1 MPLQAV
7 LWYNPR
13 VAENGRGVGMRVTF
27 VALGSEQL
35 GLGQIAAIARRDGHE
50 VGLAFS
56 ASLFNDRYNLSVP
69 SLAPPFDDRQQ
80 AIDAI
85 VEQRPDVLA
94 FSVLTGTYRWMLGVA
109 AEAKALL
116 PGVQVVF
123 GGVHPSAVPDRVL
136 AQPEVDYVCI
146 GEGDHAF
153 PAILRAVEQGGPTA
167 PIPNVRC
174 KAADGSVLRGPQSGF
189 VQDLDSLPF
198 FDKEIWE
205 DHIRVGDFY
214 LTMASRGCPYRC
226 TFCFNNFFANLPDEK
241 RGKYVRQRS
250 VDHVMA
256 ELLLAK
262 RRYRLRF
269 VDFEDDVFTVDKGWV
284 RAFLDRYKRE
294 IGVPFH
300 CLTHPRYMD
309 DDIARYLAEAGC
321 TSIQMGIQSA
331 DDEYKYQT
339 VKRYEKTEMVER
351 ALEAMRKHR
360 LRVKVDHMFDLPGEP
375 ERAQETARLLY
386 AKHPPYRIQTYWTN
400 LLPGTELVDQV
411 LAQGM
416 VTREQIDRLEDGH
429 DFDFFRES
437 NLGRDPRKM
446 RLYKSYETLFKLVPV
461 LPERLRTRLTA
472 ESFSRLPAPLCSVL
486 GFLVDGAFGLFS
498 RNPHHVSYA
507 RHYLFHL
514 KRILLRR
521 FDVGAGPATVVR
533 PESAEP
539 RYRKPARLPESAA
552 R

>member
-1 MPLQAV
+1 
-7 LWYNPR
+7 
-13 VAENGRGVGMRVTF
+13 MRVTF

-35 GLGQIAAIARRDGHE
+35 GVSQLSAIARREGHE
-50 VGLAFS
+50 VDLAFS

-69 SLAPPFDDRQQ
+69 RLAPYFDDRRDVM
-80 AIDAI
+80 DAI
-85 VEQRPDVLA
+85 ARQRPDVLA

-109 AEAKALL
+109 ADAKVMF
-116 PGVQVVF
+116 PGVKTIF

-136 AQPEVDYVCI
+136 AQPQVDFVCV
-146 GEGDHAF
+146 GEGDVAF
-153 PAILRAVEQGGPTA
+153 PAVLRAVGEGGPRA
-167 PIPNVRC
+167 PIPNVRFRG
-174 KAADGSVLRGPQSGF
+174 ADGAVVRGPQTGF
-189 VQDLDSLPF
+189 LQDLDALPF
-198 FDKEIWE
+198 FDKRLWE

-226 TFCFNNFFANLPDEK
+226 TFCFNTFFANLPEEK

-250 VDHVMA
+250 VDHVMQ

-269 VDFEDDVFTVDKGWV
+269 VDFEDDVFTVDKAWV
-284 RAFLDRYKRE
+284 RAFTERYRRE

-309 DDIARYLAEAGC
+309 EDVARDLAEAGC

-351 ALEAMRKHR
+351 ALAAMRKYK
-360 LRVKVDHMFDLPGEP
+360 LRVKCDHMFDLPGEP
-375 ERAQETARLLY
+375 EGAQETAHRLY

-411 LAQGM
+411 LAKGM
-416 VTREQIDRLEDGH
+416 VTREQIDRLEDGY
-429 DFDFFRES
+429 DFDFFREG
-437 NLGRDPRKM
+437 NLGHDPARM
-446 RLYKSYETLFKLVPV
+446 RRYKGYETLFKLIPV
-461 LPERLRTRLTA
+461 LPERLRSRLSA
-472 ESFSRLPAPLCSVL
+472 RSFSRLPAAVCSLL
-486 GFLVDGAFGLFS
+486 GFLVDGTYGLFS

-514 KRILLRR
+514 RR
-521 FDVGAGPATVVR
+521 LVSERLGLPSGPATRVR
-533 PESAEP
+533 AGGAVPAFALPE
-539 RYRKPARLPESAA
+539 RLPGAA
-552 R
+552 SPRHTEEFPAQ